1 MESLEEDI
9 HPATGYL
16 VSHPTGE
23 TGKLVKELVRFTCSK
38 SPEMSAVYHSR
49 AMRTTTCA
57 WYTQRLLQ
65 TRAPAALLAAI
76 VSYVSYRVF
85 DDGTAS
91 TVGFPFRLTF
101 TTQILVTVLLF
112 GGVYLV
118 ALPLFR
124 FLAHLSAVNASTQR
138 LKATEDLLLR
148 ETERA
153 VERGVVALLTARPV
167 RARRRREEDDVSNA
181 ILRIRGLS
189 FAYILKR
196 GHINALYRHVLQTL
210 IMRADEDLARV
221 LRAFQEDID
230 RPLAIMDP

>member
-1 MESLEEDI
+1 MESLDI
-9 HPATGYL
+9 HPVTGYL

-49 AMRTTTCA
+49 AMRTTTCG

-65 TRAPAALLAAI
+65 TRVPAALLAAV
-76 VSYVSYRVF
+76 VSYMSYR
-85 DDGTAS
+85 DGTAS

-101 TTQILVTVLLF
+101 VTQILVTVLLF

-138 LKATEDLLLR
+138 LRATEDLLLR

-153 VERGVVALLTARPV
+153 IERGVVSLLTARPV
-167 RARRRREEDDVSNA
+167 RARRRREDSDNTA
-181 ILRIRGLS
+181 AALRIRGLS

-196 GHINALYRHVLQTL
+196 GHINALYRQVLQTL
-210 IMRADEDLARV
+210 IVRADEDLARV